1 MKTII
6 RNTIILLALLG
17 SFFQVNAEQNFIYQD
32 SVLKDE
38 NGKTA
43 KVFVGVPVTIKEEIG
58 KEVKVSI
65 KGFID
70 NDEIYSSKTKELL
83 MAKLE
88 KGFKVNK
95 LSANE
100 VELVGTLAKELTSN
114 DLVDVWG
121 EHEEFYFEMC
131 TQCHAGPEVNH
142 HSMMEWEAIFG
153 TMKGFAKLDE
163 EEASY
168 LLRYLKANSSD
179 GFIKTKH

>member
-6 RNTIILLALLG
+6 RNTIVLLALLG

-43 KVFVGVPVTIKEEIG
+43 KVFVGVPVTIIEEMG

-65 KGFID
+65 KGFMF
-70 NDEIYSSKTKELL
+70 NDELYSSKTKELL
-83 MAKLE
+83 MAKLD

-100 VELVGTLAKELTSN
+100 FELVGTLAKELTSN
-114 DLVDVWG
+114 DPVDVWG